1 MKITNNDL
9 YKQKYDM
16 SILELNIC
24 NLRAK
29 TILNTQV
36 VDAKFCAKYILN
48 DAYYEGFEEDYFVD
62 FDYVLNKQPHIK
74 KEDLEH
80 FIRVTFGAHY

>member
-1 MKITNNDL
+1 MNITNNDL

-16 SILELNIC
+16 SILALNIC

-36 VDAKFCAKYILN
+36 VDAEFCAKYILN

-62 FDYVLNKQPHIK
+62 FDYILNKQPHIK